1 MTIETINKAIKK
13 LMMEGVALGD
23 PKSRFLKVEDEEG
36 IIHNFALTVGTSGSV
51 GIHSAPHEN
60 RDTQSN

>member
-1 MTIETINKAIKK
+1 MQ
-13 LMMEGVALGD
+13 GVALGD